1 MSTPFFLTFEDEE
14 IHDVF
19 PKVFSVF
26 WVVLEGVVCTLD
38 VDDVE
43 GGGVDGALS
52 RFLRHQ
58 VKVVAFGQRHHVV
71 DNCTRQ
77 RVLDAV

>member
-26 WVVLEGVVCTLD
+26 WVVFEKGVIDCTLIAD
-38 VDDVE
+38 DDDVK
-43 GGGVDGALS
+43 GGDV
-52 RFLRHQ
+52 
-58 VKVVAFGQRHHVV
+58 
-71 DNCTRQ
+71 
-77 RVLDAV
+77 

>member
-1 MSTPFFLTFEDEE
+1 MSTPFFVTFGDREE

-26 WVVLEGVVCTLD
+26 WVVFEKGVIVCTLVVD

-43 GGGVDGALS
+43 GEGV
-52 RFLRHQ
+52 
-58 VKVVAFGQRHHVV
+58 V
-71 DNCTRQ
+71 
-77 RVLDAV
+77 

>member
-1 MSTPFFLTFEDEE
+1 MFELIFIEKLVYVPLGDEE

-26 WVVLEGVVCTLD
+26 WVVVEGDVCTLV

-43 GGGVDGALS
+43 GGVWWIVVLVEVVDDFNLALS
-52 RFLRHQ
+52 QTDHLLIH
-58 VKVVAFGQRHHVV
+58 
-71 DNCTRQ
+71 N
-77 RVLDAV
+77 